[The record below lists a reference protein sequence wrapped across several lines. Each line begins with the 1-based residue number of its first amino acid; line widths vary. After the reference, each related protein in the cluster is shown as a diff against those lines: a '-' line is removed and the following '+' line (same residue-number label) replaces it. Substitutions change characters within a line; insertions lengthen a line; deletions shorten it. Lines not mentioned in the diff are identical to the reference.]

1 MKKYRFK
8 YHYYKQKGKMSVH
21 FKGQCYITKDI
32 VCHAVTSTKWS
43 KTQPNVVMQGYATNI
58 SYETGTDKMII
69 HK

>member
-1 MKKYRFK
+1 
-8 YHYYKQKGKMSVH
+8 MSVH